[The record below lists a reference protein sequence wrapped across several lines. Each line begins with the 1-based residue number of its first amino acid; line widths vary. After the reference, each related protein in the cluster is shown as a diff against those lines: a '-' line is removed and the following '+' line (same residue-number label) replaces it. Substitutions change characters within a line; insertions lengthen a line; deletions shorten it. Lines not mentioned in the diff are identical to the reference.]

1 MSGHEDAAARATLRI
16 AGVFQGKRDLWVR
29 RLESYYTELEKLIV
43 GEWLD
48 SSDLSGL
55 VREARL
61 ASREAIDGLAND
73 LSAELL
79 HTSSGIFSRFET
91 DRASLIAEISKLQA
105 ELSRLI
111 SSDEEGVLRE
121 NDALR
126 SVVLNLPEY
135 QLLCIIQQSR
145 GGTYADLSARSSI
158 KKGKVQ
164 KYIKMLAER
173 GHVIIDRKSRP
184 HRVLFVDTPW
194 NPNPTGSISDYHPEV
209 QQALHPQV

>member
-1 MSGHEDAAARATLRI
+1 MSSHDDLAARATLRI
-16 AGVFQGKRDLWVR
+16 AGAFQGKRDLWVR
-29 RLESYYTELEKLIV
+29 RLESYFVELEKLID

-48 SSDLSGL
+48 SSDLAGL

-79 HTSSGIFSRFET
+79 HTSSGVFSRFES
-91 DRASLIAEISKLQA
+91 DRASLVAEISKLQA
-105 ELSRLI
+105 EISRLL

-135 QLLCIIQQSR
+135 QLLCIIQQAR
-145 GGTYADLSARSSI
+145 GGTYSDISMKS
-158 KKGKVQ
+158 KVAKAKVR
-164 KYIKMLAER
+164 KYVKSLAER

-194 NPNPTGSISDYHPEV
+194 EPSPTALSNQYHPELEP
-209 QQALHPQV
+209 ALRPQV

>member
-1 MSGHEDAAARATLRI
+1 MSSHDDLAARATLRI

-29 RLESYYTELEKLIV
+29 RLESYFTELEKLID

-48 SSDLSGL
+48 SSDLAGL

-79 HTSSGIFSRFET
+79 HTSSGVFSRFES
-91 DRASLIAEISKLQA
+91 DRASLVSEISKLQA
-105 ELSRLI
+105 EISRLL

-135 QLLCIIQQSR
+135 QMLCIIQQVR
-145 GGTYADLSARSSI
+145 TGTYADISTKSKVTKA
-158 KKGKVQ
+158 KVQ
-164 KYIKMLAER
+164 KYVRSLAER
-173 GHVIIDRKSRP
+173 GHVMIDRKSRP
-184 HRVLFVDTPW
+184 HRVLFIDTPW
-194 NPNPTGSISDYHPEV
+194 EPSPTALSNQIHPGLEP
-209 QQALHPQV
+209 ALRPQV

>member
-1 MSGHEDAAARATLRI
+1 MKSHDNAAARATLRI
-16 AGVFQGKRDLWVR
+16 AGVFQSKRDLWVR
-29 RLESYYTELEKLIV
+29 RLESYYAELDRLVV

-48 SSDLSGL
+48 SSDLTGL

-79 HTSSGIFSRFET
+79 HASSGIFSRFES
-91 DRASLIAEISKLQA
+91 DRTTLSSEINRLQM

-111 SSDEEGVLRE
+111 SADEDGVLRE
-121 NDALR
+121 NNALR

-135 QLLCIIQQSR
+135 QLLCIIQQCR
-145 GGTYADLSARSSI
+145 GGTYADLSEKS
-158 KKGKVQ
+158 KVPKGKVR
-164 KYIKMLAER
+164 KFVKLLAAR
-173 GHVIIDRKSRP
+173 GNVIVDRKSRP

-194 NPNPTGSISDYHPEV
+194 DPNPSGIIAQYHPET